1 MNKVILMGRLTN
13 EPELRQTP
21 NGTMVAKFGIAVRR
35 RVANDQTDF
44 LNCSAWRKT
53 AKFVSKYFH
62 KGNMIALSGR
72 IETGSY
78 QKDGQTVYTTGIV
91 AEEVYFTGE
100 KVEQGT
106 VKPTGTPNPIGAG
119 NNMPDYDDFVDMD
132 FGDEQL
138 PL

>member
-13 EPELRQTP
+13 EPELRQTL
-21 NGTMVAKFGIAVRR
+21 NGTMVAKFSLAVKRR
-35 RVANDQTDF
+35 FSNDQADF
-44 LNCSAWRKT
+44 LNCSAWGKT
-53 AKFVSKYFH
+53 AEFVSKYFH

-106 VKPTGTPNPIGAG
+106 ANQMGTPNSTGTG
-119 NNMPDYDDFVDMD
+119 NDMPDYDDFVDMD
-132 FGDEQL
+132 FNDAQL
-138 PL
+138 PF

>member
-21 NGTMVAKFGIAVRR
+21 NGTMVVKFGLAVRR

-53 AKFVSKYFH
+53 AEFVSKYFH

-106 VKPTGTPNPIGAG
+106 VKPTGTPNPIGVG

-138 PL
+138 PF

>member
-13 EPELRQTP
+13 EPELRQTQ
-21 NGTMVAKFGIAVRR
+21 NGTMVVKFGLAVKRR
-35 RVANDQTDF
+35 FSNDQADF
-44 LNCSAWRKT
+44 LNCSAWGKT
-53 AKFVSKYFH
+53 AEFVSKYFH

-106 VKPTGTPNPIGAG
+106 VNLMGTPNSTGTG
-119 NNMPDYDDFVDMD
+119 NNMPDYDDFADMD
-132 FGDEQL
+132 FDDEQL
-138 PL
+138 PF

>member
-13 EPELRQTP
+13 EPELRQTQ
-21 NGTMVAKFGIAVRR
+21 NGTMVVKFGLAVKRR
-35 RVANDQTDF
+35 FSNDQADF
-44 LNCSAWRKT
+44 LNCSAWGKT
-53 AKFVSKYFH
+53 AEFVSKYFH

-106 VKPTGTPNPIGAG
+106 VNSIGTPNSMRTG
-119 NNMPDYDDFVDMD
+119 NDMPDYDDFADMD
-132 FGDEQL
+132 FDDEQL
-138 PL
+138 PF